1 MCPGKGKRRRGAVEG
16 ENKENHKQLT
26 EQKTFEYLSWRTFK
40 VLSFQSLPRQMLPI
54 WYPLPMCFSMTC
66 SSLRN
71 LFFLHVYHLCPATV
85 STADLAALWEG
96 DQGSPSLQEPPD
108 KQGTALQSRKIQ
120 DQTLTSTIPALQ
132 KGIQSQVLAHLE
144 QGHHALEDDPRWL
157 PALQDTQTLR
167 WCHRAAGCWN
177 LFIQKCKWDH
187 CAW

>member
-85 STADLAALWEG
+85 STSDLAALWEG

-108 KQGTALQSRKIQ
+108 KHGTALQSRKIQ
-120 DQTLTSTIPALQ
+120 DQTHIHYYSTSKRHPVPSVGSSRARSPCPGGWPKVATSTP
-132 KGIQSQVLAHLE
+132 GHTDTEMVP
-144 QGHHALEDDPRWL
+144 QGCRMLKPLHSEM
-157 PALQDTQTLR
+157 
-167 WCHRAAGCWN
+167 
-177 LFIQKCKWDH
+177 
-187 CAW
+187 